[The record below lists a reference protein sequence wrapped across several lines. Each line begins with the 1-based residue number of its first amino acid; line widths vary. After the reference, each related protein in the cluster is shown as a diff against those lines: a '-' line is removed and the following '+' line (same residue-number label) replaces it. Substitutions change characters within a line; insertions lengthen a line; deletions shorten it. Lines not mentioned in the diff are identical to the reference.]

1 MINQRNWH
9 INNMFHRNKNRSNH
23 LINKLPHYK
32 TKRNPIKSNKNI
44 KTKVIN
50 LTKNLTILII
60 TKITNTPLITITNRQ
75 IIHMRKVLLVG
86 IQIIIKNMY
95 HIIILL
101 MIIKKEIM
109 INKSIINQDNIQQK
123 DILIEIRRIK
133 QM

>member
-1 MINQRNWH
+1 
-9 INNMFHRNKNRSNH
+9 MFHKNKNSSNY

-32 TKRNPIKSNKNI
+32 TKRSPIKSNKNI
-44 KTKVIN
+44 ITKVIN

-95 HIIILL
+95 LL